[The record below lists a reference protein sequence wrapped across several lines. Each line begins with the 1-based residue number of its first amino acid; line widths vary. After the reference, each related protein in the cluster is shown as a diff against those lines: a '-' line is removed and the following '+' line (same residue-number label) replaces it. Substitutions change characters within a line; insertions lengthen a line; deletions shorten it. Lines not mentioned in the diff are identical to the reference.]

1 MGNLNLLKASYTG
14 KVGQTYG
21 VEHYKKAI
29 VKAVPFSHTPHNE
42 KQKKAKNAFTLLNRL
57 SAVIAKNF
65 WAYLDLSDKDKYRN
79 NAVAQWLKGLLQNN
93 QFILSNISEIIPED
107 RSLSL
112 LDFNYDY
119 QAYIFQITLKNLLE
133 SANINDEKV
142 YISVVTNEMVTKFV
156 KVEQGENIYQSGMFD
171 YIDFAYFQL
180 LCFKEIPWY
189 KKHKIKGLV
198 LTAPVYVII
207 VNHVFYV
214 MRWRWQSQPYVL
226 DGTLYLPSGTVFIEN
241 GIFYLR

>member
-1 MGNLNLLKASYTG
+1 MGKLNLLKSNYTG

-21 VEHYKKAI
+21 VEQYKKAI

-42 KQKKAKNAFTLLNRL
+42 KQTKSKNAFVLLNRL

-65 WAYLDLSDKDKYRN
+65 WAYLDLSDKGMYRN
-79 NAVAQWLKGLLQNN
+79 NAVAKWLKDLLHDNT
-93 QFILSNISEIIPED
+93 FVLSRISNIIPD
-107 RSLSL
+107 DNSLQL

-119 QAYIFQITLKNLLE
+119 QTYIFQITLKNLVE

-142 YISVVTNEMVTKFV
+142 YISVVTNEMVSKFV
-156 KVEQGENIYQSGMFD
+156 RVEQGENIFQSGMFD

-180 LCFKEIPWY
+180 LCFKEVPFY

-198 LTAPVYVII
+198 LSAPVYVII

-214 MRWRWQSQPYVL
+214 MRWRWTSKPYVL
-226 DGTLYLPSGTVFIEN
+226 NHTLHLPAGTVFIQD
-241 GIFYLR
+241 GVFYLR